1 MVGLVTFFK
10 EPPYC
15 SPYWLYQFTFPLT
28 VSKGS
33 LFSTPSP
40 TFIVCGLFTVGYSDW
55 WEVILHCS
63 FDLHFSSISD
73 VEHLF
78 MCLLA
83 ICKSSLEKCLFGS
96 SAPFFLKLPFLFVF
110 FFKMC
115 SFLAALGLCY
125 CAKSFSSCGKQRL
138 LSCCSIW
145 ASHSGGC
152 FCCGAWALMCRGSG
166 VVAHGPVCS
175 VAYGILLD
183 HRWDLC
189 PLHRQADY

>member
-110 FFKMC
+110 FKKCAHFWLHWVFVTVRSLSLVAANRGC
-115 SFLAALGLCY
+115 SLVAASGLLILVAAFAVELGL
-125 CAKSFSSCGKQRL
+125 
-138 LSCCSIW
+138 
-145 ASHSGGC
+145 
-152 FCCGAWALMCRGSG
+152 
-166 VVAHGPVCS
+166 
-175 VAYGILLD
+175 
-183 HRWDLC
+183 
-189 PLHRQADY
+189 